1 MKTQT
6 CQFIEAT
13 EVFEGQ
19 NLAWE
24 LFLDSNPNCTWG
36 DNNRSMVAPDVVI
49 DALEDSEPD
58 AGDQENQVNLVIEK
72 LKKIPEGVY
81 VDLEN

>member
-6 CQFIEAT
+6 CQFVEAT
-13 EVFEGQ
+13 EVFKGHP
-19 NLAWE
+19 LAWE

-36 DNNRSMVAPDVVI
+36 DNNRSMVSPDVVI

-58 AGDQENQVNLVIEK
+58 AGDQEKQVGQVVER

>member
-6 CQFIEAT
+6 CQFVTAS
-13 EVFEGQ
+13 EVFKGYG
-19 NLAWE
+19 LAWDVFINCE
-24 LFLDSNPNCTWG
+24 PRCTWG
-36 DNNRSMVAPDVVI
+36 DNNRSLVTPDVVI

-58 AGDQENQVNLVIEK
+58 AGKQEQQVAQVVER

-81 VDLEN
+81 IDLEN

>member
-6 CQFIEAT
+6 CQFVEAT
-13 EVFEGQ
+13 EVFKGHP
-19 NLAWE
+19 LAWE
-24 LFLDSNPNCTWG
+24 AFVNCDPRCTWG
-36 DNNRSMVAPDVVI
+36 DNNRSMVSPDVVI

-58 AGDQENQVNLVIEK
+58 AGDQENQVNLVVER
-72 LKKIPEGVY
+72 LKNIPEGVY